1 MKNSYLKTTGEW
13 RETENLMGSSHSGG
27 NCAEKVSYFCCYN
40 LAADKAV
47 GTLCWWTITIQ
58 VLSQGNW
65 SHWRKRWESQKGRGS
80 NHQVLS
86 AHISAQA
93 LDHRCVVQ
101 ILVTQLK
108 TENLNWDWSCCP
120 LSVICTVYPPEMGF
134 PGDLVVKNLPAK
146 KKNLPANAGDLGSIP
161 RSGRSPGEGNGNPLQ
176 YSCLGNPTDRG
187 AWRAIV
193 HRVKKEPERT

>member
-13 RETENLMGSSHSGG
+13 RETESLMGSSHSGG

-47 GTLCWWTITIQ
+47 GTLCWWTTTIQ
-58 VLSQGNW
+58 VLSHGNR
-65 SHWRKRWESQKGRGS
+65 SQWRKRCESQKGRGS

-93 LDHRCVVQ
+93 LDHNCVVQ

-108 TENLNWDWSCCP
+108 RENLNWDWSCCP

-146 KKNLPANAGDLGSIP
+146 KK
-161 RSGRSPGEGNGNPLQ
+161 
-176 YSCLGNPTDRG
+176 
-187 AWRAIV
+187 
-193 HRVKKEPERT
+193 KKESACQCRRPRFNPWVRKIPWRRKWLPTPVFLPGKSYR